1 SCRWCWRS
9 PDCPPSSCGDGN
21 AALRFA
27 LGQPVCSRHLGFGG
41 GLLLGHLLGTPPP
54 ERGRS
59 TAQRSGGGR
68 DPHPLPPLFKG
79 RQEIAA
85 RSQPDT
91 VAFHMIA
98 PPAAEQPRVL
108 RLTALARAVGAERR
122 GPHLL
127 EPRARPARR

>member
-68 DPHPLPPLFKG
+68 DPRPLPPLFKG
-79 RQEIAA
+79 RESIAA
-85 RSQPDT
+85 RSMCI
-91 VAFHMIA
+91 V
-98 PPAAEQPRVL
+98 PPSLSPLWQVPN
-108 RLTALARAVGAERR
+108 TR
-122 GPHLL
+122 GTFD
-127 EPRARPARR
+127 RARPRAVQQIFRRSREVALVRK